1 MTDTML
7 AAVYHGPHDLRVE
20 RVPVPAIGPDEVLL
34 RVVRANICGTD
45 LRILHG
51 GHRKYP
57 PGATRIPGHEVVGD
71 IAAVGERVSGYPLN
85 RRYFVAPNMGRGDSR
100 ETISGNN
107 NLDPEYE
114 AIGITMDGAFAEYL
128 RLPAAAVRQGNL
140 MPVADGVDPAVAA
153 LIEPLACVWRGQNKI
168 GVGAGDVALIMG
180 AGPIG
185 VLHVMLARLR
195 GATRVIVSEPA
206 AGRRAQA
213 LALGADRA
221 VDPLAED
228 LAAVV
233 AAESDSRGADVVIT
247 AAPVKALQEQALDL
261 AGMGGR
267 INYFGGLSKD
277 DPFIRFNSN
286 TVHYKELIVTGT
298 TACSTYDCLRA
309 AEIVNSG
316 RLDLAP
322 LITAEYPL
330 AEANAAF
337 AAAADGRNLRVTLI
351 PPGADE
357 IRETKYEIRKIVDH

>member
-1 MTDTML
+1 MSVNDTML
-7 AAVYHGPHDLRVE
+7 AAVYHGPEDLRVE
-20 RVPVPAIGPDEVLL
+20 RVPAPAIGPDEALL
-34 RVVRANICGTD
+34 RVLRANICGTD

-51 GHRKYP
+51 GHRHFP
-57 PGATRIPGHEVVGD
+57 PGVARIPGHEMVGEVV
-71 IAAVGERVSGYPLN
+71 AVGERLAGYPLGG
-85 RRYFVAPNMGRGDSR
+85 RYFVAPNMGRGDSR

-107 NLDPEYE
+107 NLDPHFE
-114 AIGITMDGAFAEYL
+114 AIGITMDGAFAEYM
-128 RLPAAAVRQGNL
+128 RVPAAAIRQGNL
-140 MPVADGVDPAVAA
+140 MPVAEGVDPAVAA

-168 GVGAGDVALIMG
+168 GVGAGDVALVMG

-221 VDPLAED
+221 VDPRSED
-228 LAAVV
+228 LAAVIGD
-233 AAESDSRGADVVIT
+233 ESGGRGADVVIT

-261 AGMGGR
+261 AAVGGR
-267 INYFGGLSKD
+267 INYFGGLAKD
-277 DPFIRFNSN
+277 DPYIRFNSN

-322 LITAEYPL
+322 LITAAFPL

-351 PPGADE
+351 P
-357 IRETKYEIRKIVDH
+357 